1 MRVMKRLFLFAAT
14 ILITATSVMAM
25 NDDERAIK
33 YDELPREARNF
44 IAKHFPNEQPSY
56 TIEDREFTHTEY
68 KVVMASGMKIEF
80 DGNGEWTEVDC
91 RYTKVPEAI
100 VPKKIA
106 DYVKANYPTSKIF
119 DITKERNEWEIKVTG
134 GLELT
139 FDSAFNLTDIDD

>member
-1 MRVMKRLFLFAAT
+1 MSI
-14 ILITATSVMAM
+14 ILTAMGAMAM
-25 NDDERAIK
+25 IDNDERAIK
-33 YDELPREARNF
+33 YEELPAEARSF

-68 KVVMASGMKIEF
+68 KVVMASGVKIEF
-80 DGNGEWTEVDC
+80 DGDGKWTEVDC

-119 DITKERNEWEIKVTG
+119 EITKERNEWEVKITG

-139 FDSAFNLTDIDD
+139 FDSALNLIDIDD

>member
-1 MRVMKRLFLFAAT
+1 MRRLFLTAMSI
-14 ILITATSVMAM
+14 ILTAMGAMAM
-25 NDDERAIK
+25 IDNDERAIK
-33 YDELPREARNF
+33 YEELPAEARSF

-68 KVVMASGMKIEF
+68 KVVMASGVKIEF
-80 DGNGEWTEVDC
+80 DGDGKWTEVDC

-119 DITKERNEWEIKVTG
+119 EITKERNEWEVKITG

-139 FDSAFNLTDIDD
+139 FDSALNLIDIDD

>member
-1 MRVMKRLFLFAAT
+1 MTAMSI
-14 ILITATSVMAM
+14 ILTAMGAMAM
-25 NDDERAIK
+25 TDNDERAIK
-33 YDELPREARNF
+33 YEELPAEARNF

-68 KVVMASGMKIEF
+68 KVVMASGVKIEF
-80 DGNGEWTEVDC
+80 DGDGKWTEVDC
-91 RYTKVPEAI
+91 RYTMVPEAI

-119 DITKERNEWEIKVTG
+119 EITKERNEWEVKITG

-139 FDSAFNLTDIDD
+139 FDSALNLIDIDD